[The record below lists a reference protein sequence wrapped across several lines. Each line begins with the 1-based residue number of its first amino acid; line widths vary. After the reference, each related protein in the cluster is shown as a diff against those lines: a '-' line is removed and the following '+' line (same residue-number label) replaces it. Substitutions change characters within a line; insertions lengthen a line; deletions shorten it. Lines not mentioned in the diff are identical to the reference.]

1 MTDRLLA
8 ESPIAKMAWT
18 LSGAICLLAIE
29 NMWIDPWIARRSH
42 HRVPSLVAEALS
54 GTWFMVLMA
63 VAIGV
68 ILAVVCQVLL
78 MRDSRL
84 SMRKKALTAMVV
96 FAALG
101 LSAKWVV
108 ATGGT
113 EIFARQQTA
122 GKKHTVTLN
131 WIASTTKGVKYKVY
145 RGTEHGVHP
154 EKLTPQPI
162 EGLTFIDDKVESGK
176 TYYYVTRAVDPFGN
190 ESADSN
196 ETMAHIP

>member
-1 MTDRLLA
+1 MTDRSVA
-8 ESPIAKMAWT
+8 QSPIARMAWT
-18 LSGAICLLAIE
+18 LSAAICALTIE
-29 NMWIDPWIARRSH
+29 NVWIDPWIARRSH

-54 GTWFMVLMA
+54 GTWFLVLIA
-63 VAIGV
+63 VAIGM
-68 ILAVVCQVLL
+68 ILAVVCQILL
-78 MRDSRL
+78 VRDSRL
-84 SMRKKALTAMVV
+84 SMRKKALTAIMVL
-96 FAALG
+96 AALG

-113 EIFARQQTA
+113 ELFAREQTA
-122 GKKHTVTLN
+122 GKKHTVKLS

-162 EGLTFIDDKVESGK
+162 EELTFIDDKVESGK
-176 TYYYVTRAVDPFGN
+176 TYYYVTRSVDPSGN

-196 ETMAHIP
+196 ETMATIP

>member
-1 MTDRLLA
+1 MTDRSVA
-8 ESPIAKMAWT
+8 QSPIARMAWT

-29 NMWIDPWIARRSH
+29 NVWIDPWIARRSH

-63 VAIGV
+63 VAIGA
-68 ILAVVCQVLL
+68 ILAVVCQVML

-84 SMRKKALTAMVV
+84 STRKKALTAIMVI
-96 FAALG
+96 AALG

-108 ATGGT
+108 ATSGT
-113 EIFARQQTA
+113 QLFARQQTE
-122 GKKHTVTLN
+122 GKKHTVTLT
-131 WIASTTKGVKYKVY
+131 WYASTTKGVKYVVY
-145 RGTEHGVHP
+145 RGTAHAIHP

-162 EGLTFIDDKVESGK
+162 EALTFIDDKVESGK
-176 TYYYVTRAVDPFGN
+176 TYYYVTRAVDPFGH

-196 ETMAHIP
+196 ETMARIP